1 MPNFGPFLAQ
11 KRSNWPTFDYYL
23 TIFDYIWLYL
33 TILDHIWLYFLKVK
47 KLIFGLKMT
56 KCRPGDHFVWEKF
69 FFRFFFVAF
78 LDSESLNSKKKNFR
92 KKSKKS
98 KKRPKKRPDL
108 PKSGKFLNFRNF
120 RPICNKIDIWHDYVS

>member
-1 MPNFGPFLAQ
+1 MTFFDLESLKSKNKKFRKKMPNFGPFFAQ

-33 TILDHIWLYFLKVK
+33 TILEHILLYFLKVK

-56 KCRPGDHFVWEKF
+56 KCRPGDHFVWEKKNFSKF
-69 FFRFFFVAF
+69 FFFAF
-78 LDSESLNSKKKNFR
+78 LDSESLNSKKIFFR

-98 KKRPKKRPDL
+98 KKRPKN
-108 PKSGKFLNFRNF
+108 G
-120 RPICNKIDIWHDYVS
+120 PICPKVENF